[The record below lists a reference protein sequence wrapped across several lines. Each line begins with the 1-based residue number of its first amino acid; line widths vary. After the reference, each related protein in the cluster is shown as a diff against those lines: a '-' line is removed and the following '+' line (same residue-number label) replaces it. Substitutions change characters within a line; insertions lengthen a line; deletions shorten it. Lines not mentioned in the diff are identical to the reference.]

1 MTIKH
6 SWWKFLCIPLGLYVL
21 LTGMLVPLKPGIV
34 SIDNYNAQ
42 AGKSYI
48 VNVKGYNSN
57 FDKAKNISAYLR
69 VDSSYLISHN
79 TLNASSY
86 DALNIEFNIP
96 EYLPTSEDYATA
108 TLILDNEVDGPSV
121 LPGVLH
127 IEQKQIDQEKGSK
140 LWTSTSLKLAGVAK
154 GFKFPHRNILNE
166 TIRNT
171 FFHVAIWFAMFFLL
185 ILSLYNSI
193 QYLRLR
199 NFAHDIKAS
208 AYAEVAILF
217 GLIGIA
223 TGSIWAKYAWGAFWI
238 ADVKLNM
245 SAIALLIYV
254 AYLILRASIQDVDS
268 RARLSAAYNIFA
280 FLAMIP
286 LIFVIPRMTDS
297 LHPGNGGNPALGGE
311 DLDNRLRMVF
321 YPAIILWSIM
331 GFWMSKLN
339 IRLKNIAE
347 ALLTKK

>member
-1 MTIKH
+1 
-6 SWWKFLCIPLGLYVL
+6 LCIPLGLYVL

-34 SIDNYNAQ
+34 NLDNYNAK
-42 AGKSYI
+42 AGLPYT
-48 VNVKGYNSN
+48 VNIQGYNSN
-57 FDKAKNISAYLR
+57 FSQAKNVRAYLR
-69 VDSSYLISHN
+69 VDTIFLLSAIEVQANSHN
-79 TLNASSY
+79 SLQAK
-86 DALNIEFNIP
+86 FNIP
-96 EYLPTSEDYATA
+96 EYLPTHDDHSIAS
-108 TLILDNEVDGPSV
+108 IIIDNEMDGPSV
-121 LPGVLH
+121 LPEVVH
-127 IEQKQIDQEKGSK
+127 IEQTKINQNLGSE
-140 LWTSTSLKLAGVAK
+140 LWSGTRLTLENVSK

-185 ILSLYNSI
+185 ILSLINSI
-193 QYLRLR
+193 QYLRTR
-199 NFAHDIKAS
+199 SFEYDIKAS
-208 AYAEVAILF
+208 SYAEVAIVF

-245 SAIALLIYV
+245 SAVALLIYV
-254 AYLILRASIQDVDS
+254 AYLILRSSIQDIDS

-286 LIFVIPRMTDS
+286 LIFVLPRMTDS

-331 GFWMSKLN
+331 GYWLSNLN
-339 IRLKNIAE
+339 IRIKNILE
-347 ALLTKK
+347 IMLTKK